1 VTVRRRKGMKHLPRQ
16 PQHPKEAKESGKRM
30 RKRTTLAIGARRR
43 KRLSKV
49 KRRKAKAL

>member
-1 VTVRRRKGMKHLPRQ
+1 MKEEMEHLPRQ
-16 PQHPKEAKESGKRM
+16 PQHPKEAKESGKIM